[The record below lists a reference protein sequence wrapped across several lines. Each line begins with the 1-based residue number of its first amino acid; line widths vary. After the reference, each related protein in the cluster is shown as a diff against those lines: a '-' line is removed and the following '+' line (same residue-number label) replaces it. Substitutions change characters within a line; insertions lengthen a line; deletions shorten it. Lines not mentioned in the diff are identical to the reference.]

1 VIVLGLTGSIG
12 MGKST
17 AAKMLRR
24 LGLPLHDADAA
35 VHDLLGP
42 GGAAVAAVA
51 AVFPTVVV
59 AGQVDRQRL
68 GATVFQ
74 DPVALSK
81 LEAILHPRVRQMAR
95 DFLRAQTRR
104 KRRSVVLDIPL
115 LFETG
120 GDQLCDAVIVV
131 TAPRFLQE
139 ARVLSR
145 PGMTVERLRAIQ
157 GHQMPEGEKCR
168 RADFVV
174 QTGLAKGYTLRQLAA
189 IIKVVQGRGSTRFA

>member
-1 VIVLGLTGSIG
+1 MIVLGLTGSIG

-17 AAKMLRR
+17 AAKMLQR

-42 GGAAVAAVA
+42 RGAAVAAVA
-51 AVFPTVVV
+51 AAFPTVLV
-59 AGQVDRQRL
+59 AGKVDRQRL
-68 GATVFQ
+68 GAMVFQ

-81 LEAILHPRVRQMAR
+81 LEALLHPRVRQMAR
-95 DFLRAQTRR
+95 DFVRAQTRQ
-104 KRRSVVLDIPL
+104 KRRSVVLDVPL

-145 PGMTVERLRAIQ
+145 PGMTIEQLRAIR
-157 GHQMPEGEKCR
+157 GHQMPEREKCR

-189 IIKVVQGRGSTRFA
+189 IITVVQGRGSTRLE